1 MTQPKGHFD
10 RDQRRKNLTTANDRA
25 VSAVGTPE
33 RLGEL
38 RLGWTSPPDE
48 LLHDGLALGVG
59 QTTDLTIYKH

>member
-1 MTQPKGHFD
+1 MI
-10 RDQRRKNLTTANDRA
+10 ANDRA
-25 VSAVGTPE
+25 VSAAGAPE
-33 RLGEL
+33 RLGEP